1 MNQTTAKKLTTGARA
16 IEQFRTLAEPE
27 QEWLTQLLLV
37 GKSALLALRIL
48 DAIAA
53 RPLTFEEIA
62 IECECHPQTVSQ
74 ILNALADGGMTLQL
88 DETSAFA
95 PTGRPRKLARR

>member
-1 MNQTTAKKLTTGARA
+1 M
-16 IEQFRTLAEPE
+16 
-27 QEWLTQLLLV
+27 LLV

-48 DAIAA
+48 DAIAT

-74 ILNALADGGMTLQL
+74 ILNALADGDMTLQL